1 VGLEWIGKMLNLA
14 RVARQRL
21 ALAWRGGRMGRRC
34 AIAPQVRLECRRGRP
49 IVLGDGVRLQRGVV
63 LSTRPG
69 GRITLESRVYVGE
82 YGIVRSAAEIRI
94 ARDTIIAPHASI
106 VDFDPP
112 PGAPPPDALAVQSAI
127 RPASPNGGYAEASNP
142 PFDHAQGPE
151 ALEGQS
157 AIEAAPIRIGRDV
170 WFGAG
175 VTVRPGV
182 QVGDQAVLGAGTV
195 ADRDIPDRGVAVGIP
210 ARIVRF
216 RGASPEKGKSP
227 A

>member
-1 VGLEWIGKMLNLA
+1 VSLDWILKLA
-14 RVARQRL
+14 NFCRVAAWRL
-21 ALAWRGGRMGRRC
+21 RLAWRGGRMGRRC

-82 YGIVRSAAEIRI
+82 YGIVRSAAEICI
-94 ARDTIIAPHASI
+94 ARDTIIAPHARI
-106 VDFDPP
+106 VDFDRRLDT
-112 PGAPPPDALAVQSAI
+112 PPDTFAVQSAI
-127 RPASPNGGYAEASNP
+127 RPGTAGVPWPDGNP
-142 PFDHAQGPE
+142 
-151 ALEGQS
+151 QS

-175 VTVRPGV
+175 VRVLGGV
-182 QVGDQAVLGAGTV
+182 TVGDQAVVGAGAV
-195 ADRDIPDRGVAVGIP
+195 ADQSVPDRGVAVGVP
-210 ARIVRF
+210 ARVVRF

>member
-14 RVARQRL
+14 RVARRRL
-21 ALAWRGGRMGRRC
+21 ALAWRGGRIGRRC
-34 AIAPQVRLECRRGRP
+34 SIAPGVRLECGRGRP

-69 GRITLESRVYVGE
+69 GRIILEDRVYIGE
-82 YGIVRSAAEIRI
+82 YGVVASAAEVRI
-94 ARDTIIAPHASI
+94 ARDTIIAPHARI
-106 VDFDPP
+106 VDFDRR

-127 RPASPNGGYAEASNP
+127 RNP
-142 PFDHAQGPE
+142 
-151 ALEGQS
+151 QS
-157 AIEAAPIRIGRDV
+157 AIEADPIRIGRDV

-175 VTVRPGV
+175 VTVRRGV
-182 QVGDQAVLGAGTV
+182 QVGDQAVLGAGAV
-195 ADRDIPDRGVAVGIP
+195 ADRDIPDRGVAVGVP
-210 ARIVRF
+210 ARVVRF